1 MANDDFREDFEPT
14 LWGPQAWT
22 FLHTVTYSYPDQPHP
37 ELQQQMRDFFWNL
50 RAALPCAKC
59 RRHYTAN
66 FRALETEDGDPF
78 RSKAALTQ
86 WLVKLH
92 NAINAE
98 HGKVNMTPMQASG
111 IYTAQHRLCGT
122 RAVRSV
128 KRRRLSVLSYLLVLV
143 LVLSIACV
151 GVVQSCRSCR

>member
-1 MANDDFREDFEPT
+1 MANEDFREDFEPA
-14 LWGPQAWT
+14 LWGPQAWM

-59 RRHYTAN
+59 RQHYTAS

-78 RSKAALTQ
+78 RSKTALTQ

-92 NAINAE
+92 NAVNTD
-98 HGKVNMTPMQASG
+98 HGKATMSPTQAAG

-122 RAVRSV
+122 RAARSV
-128 KRRRLSVLSYLLVLV
+128 KRRRLSVLSYVLVLV
-143 LVLSIACV
+143 LVLGIAGV
-151 GVVQSCRSCR
+151 GVVQSCRACR